1 MDRYVI
7 RLASAEDVRH
17 LAKIERAAAAL
28 FKPFG
33 FSRQFARETTPLATL
48 EDALQAGS
56 LWVAVDGRER
66 PVGFA
71 LLEELDGN
79 AHLHEIDVHPKH
91 GRRGLGRA
99 LLGTVVAAAR
109 ARGFA
114 AITLTT
120 FRHVPWNAPF
130 YASMGFRIVP
140 RAELSEALRALLRA
154 EVERGL
160 PAQHRVAMRLPLRPR
175 DGVREA

>member
-1 MDRYVI
+1 MHRYAI
-7 RLASAEDVRH
+7 RLARPDDVAL
-17 LAKIERAAAAL
+17 LARIERAAAAL
-28 FKPFG
+28 FKPYG
-33 FSRQFARETTPLATL
+33 FARQFARETLPREDLASAVAR
-48 EDALQAGS
+48 DF
-56 LWVAVDGRER
+56 LWVAVDGRDR

-99 LLGTVVAAAR
+99 LLATVIKAAR
-109 ARGFA
+109 ERGYP

-130 YASMGFRIVP
+130 YASMGFRVLGE
-140 RAELSEALRALLRA
+140 RELPDALRALLRA

-160 PAQHRVAMRLPLRPR
+160 PAKERVAMRLRLTPLRS
-175 DGVREA
+175 